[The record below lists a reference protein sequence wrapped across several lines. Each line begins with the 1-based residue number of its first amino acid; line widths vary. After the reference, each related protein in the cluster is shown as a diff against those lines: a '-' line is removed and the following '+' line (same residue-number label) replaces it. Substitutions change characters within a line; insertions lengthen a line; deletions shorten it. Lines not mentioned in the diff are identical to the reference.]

1 MVEECVGS
9 TPVLFDASMVL
20 EQLDDIALHFVF
32 EKPLYLQYNLMLDK
46 NIKLFVDRV
55 LNILSN
61 ALRPAVQ
68 HTVQEE
74 HLKTSTHLLLEE
86 ECADTKDEEVVILQ
100 SSHSNHPSC
109 SVVVENKDVETLGR
123 PLFRITSVSL
133 STKHVSASLSFTT
146 CVDDV
151 AVNVEYQQL
160 TCRTDLIYQPG
171 TYCSHTRLHVVSKSD
186 LASPL
191 SEELCF
197 FLICWSVQYY
207 Y

>member
-1 MVEECVGS
+1 MVEECFGS
-9 TPVLFDASMVL
+9 TPVLFDALMVL

-100 SSHSNHPSC
+100 SSHSNHPRC
-109 SVVVENKDVETLGR
+109 PVVADDESKDVETLGR
-123 PLFRITSVSL
+123 PLFRITSLSL

-160 TCRTDLIYQPG
+160 TCRTDLIYRPG
-171 TYCSHTRLHVVSKSD
+171 TNLLLPVS
-186 LASPL
+186 LARRA
-191 SEELCF
+191 
-197 FLICWSVQYY
+197 
-207 Y
+207 